1 MLGDFSR
8 EAASEQERT
17 VYAGTEGEE
26 EQVHLLRS
34 QIVTDPRHRDPVTL
48 QNALTRNANLP
59 SGTSFF
65 TMLPASILMM
75 CRLLEVDSPLL
86 AEDFS
91 TIPTLALSLLI
102 LFKGKLAHS

>member
-34 QIVTDPRHRDPVTL
+34 QIVTDPRHRDLVTL
-48 QNALTRNANLP
+48 QNASCAKRKFP
-59 SGTSFF
+59 
-65 TMLPASILMM
+65 
-75 CRLLEVDSPLL
+75 VWY
-86 AEDFS
+86 
-91 TIPTLALSLLI
+91 
-102 LFKGKLAHS
+102 